1 MTIWKK
7 KTKQTPINNV
17 ELFIL
22 FFIAIEDN
30 KHVLPTQ
37 TFTFI
42 VVYTINYL
50 VAVLVQM
57 IAQY

>member
-1 MTIWKK
+1 MTIWKR
-7 KTKQTPINNV
+7 KTKQTTINKV

-22 FFIAIEDN
+22 FFIAIGGN